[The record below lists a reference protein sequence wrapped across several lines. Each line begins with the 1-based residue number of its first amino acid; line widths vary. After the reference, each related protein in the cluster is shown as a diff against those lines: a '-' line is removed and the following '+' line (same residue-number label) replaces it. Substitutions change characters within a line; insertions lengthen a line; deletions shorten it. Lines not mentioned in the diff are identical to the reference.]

1 MANNSLFLH
10 NEFVLI
16 CFQIAKNIYS
26 AFTAIP
32 MISLKVRTVARTKRG
47 EAATTGTLAS
57 TQDSSKQKVSHTQLS
72 LSDAWINLAYAE
84 NTNLRGSIIVWLTSC
99 LFCLDSAA
107 FYVELTTALL
117 DWSNANKSNW
127 RSAIQ

>member
-1 MANNSLFLH
+1 M
-10 NEFVLI
+10 
-16 CFQIAKNIYS
+16 
-26 AFTAIP
+26 
-32 MISLKVRTVARTKRG
+32 ARTKRG

-72 LSDAWINLAYAE
+72 LSDAWINLASAE
-84 NTNLRGSIIVWLTSC
+84 NTNSRGSIIVWLTSC